1 MVAGNLL
8 VTPAGC
14 FSLVLLAPI
23 SASLACHSDSTC
35 HGFMDDSEARLGE
48 MKPQRPTFEKWVSQ
62 CIDPDLEVVKP
73 FKGSSCSP
81 VHPNCFQDC
90 MGAGS
95 REQVFSRSLLLPMDL
110 TLAACVDDG

>member
-8 VTPAGC
+8 VTPAC
-14 FSLVLLAPI
+14 CSLALLAPT

-62 CIDPDLEVVKP
+62 CIVPDLEVAMP
-73 FKGSSCSP
+73 FEGNACCP

-90 MGAGS
+90 MGARS
-95 REQVFSRSLLLPMDL
+95 RGQGF
-110 TLAACVDDG
+110 